1 MDKEFVIYQSKK
13 GNIIYGLG
21 ALMLCLASVLGLI
34 FNIDHI
40 YLLLRIVLKAGC
52 FCGVFFFGF
61 GATYC
66 FRRMNKKNVFLAIN
80 EEGITDHTTAI
91 SLGFIPWKDIE
102 TVYVGRVLGEQFI
115 ELKIK
120 NEDKYFRNLNFIK
133 KMFIYG
139 QKRMGHQIA
148 CITLNTTSYSINEVL
163 TLINQFK
170 ISSSEV

>member
-1 MDKEFVIYQSKK
+1 M
-13 GNIIYGLG
+13 
-21 ALMLCLASVLGLI
+21 
-34 FNIDHI
+34 
-40 YLLLRIVLKAGC
+40 
-52 FCGVFFFGF
+52 
-61 GATYC
+61 
-66 FRRMNKKNVFLAIN
+66 
-80 EEGITDHTTAI
+80 
-91 SLGFIPWKDIE
+91 
-102 TVYVGRVLGEQFI
+102 GEQFI